1 MTCLRGLAPGP
12 ILRTLLPLFGLS
24 LISPAAW
31 AAGGDM
37 PSLVHD
43 IGISLLAAGAL
54 GVIFT
59 RLKIPS
65 IAAFL
70 LAGVIVGPLGLKQVT
85 DPANVDTIA
94 QLGFILL
101 LFLIGLEIDLK
112 KIMAS
117 GKPIIV
123 SGLLQFPLTI
133 VVGIAAVKVM
143 LAFGIGGS
151 LLADSP
157 HAALYIGVIVACSS
171 TLLVVKLFQ
180 EHFEL
185 DTVPGRLSLGILIF
199 QDIWVIIA
207 ILIQPNLQNP
217 DLGLI
222 AMSFLGILLLGLFTV
237 IMALSFVGR
246 AFAWIAK
253 TPEMTLLGALAW
265 CFVVVFVGVNLDN
278 IFEATYGK
286 SFHMAVGPGMAALI
300 AGASIATLPS
310 STEIITKVATVKDF
324 FITLFFV
331 ALGISIPMP
340 ESLDVLVVAVAIALI
355 AIIVRQIVFFP
366 LFYFTGV
373 DQRNAEV
380 SSIRLAQISEFGL
393 VLSFL
398 GVKLGHLSPAL
409 TSSVI
414 FAFIIT
420 ALATPL
426 LYGRAYE
433 IHKWLQPVLEKIGFK
448 APPELQLEQGK
459 QYKLALLGFHRDAS
473 SLLYNLTQTDPDLV
487 KETLIVD
494 FNVALHPAIA
504 ATGAT
509 VKYGDLANPETLHH
523 LGLNRCQV
531 IVCTIPDD
539 LLRGIDNRSLVH
551 VVREMAP
558 QAAIIANAIAID
570 EIQNVYGAGA
580 DYVYLNRFE
589 VAWTLQRAV
598 QAGIEQTLDVFRTE
612 RQSRNHYKPERKEIL
627 S

>member
-1 MTCLRGLAPGP
+1 MSCVRGLARGP
-12 ILRTLLPLFGLS
+12 ILQPLLSIFGL
-24 LISPAAW
+24 LLLSPAAW

-54 GVIFT
+54 GVLFT

-70 LAGVIVGPLGLKQVT
+70 LAVGLKQVT

-133 VVGIAAVKVM
+133 LFGIGAVKLM
-143 LAFGIGGS
+143 LMFGIGGE
-151 LLADSP
+151 LLAESP
-157 HAALYIGVIVACSS
+157 HAALYVGVILACSS

-246 AFAWIAK
+246 AFNWIAK

-265 CFVVVFVGVNLDN
+265 CFIVVFVGVNLDN

-340 ESLDVLVVAVAIALI
+340 ESLDVLVIALSI
-355 AIIVRQIVFFP
+355 AVLAIVARQVIFFP

-380 SSIRLAQISEFGL
+380 GAIRLAQISEFGL
-393 VLSFL
+393 VISFL
-398 GVKLGHLSPAL
+398 GVKLGHLSPSL
-409 TSSVI
+409 TSAVI

-426 LYGRAYE
+426 LYSRAYE
-433 IHKWLQPVLEKIGFK
+433 IHKWVQPVLEKFGFK
-448 APPELQLEQGK
+448 APPELQLEQGR

-473 SLLYNLTQTDPDLV
+473 SLLYNLTESDPDFV
-487 KETLIVD
+487 EDTLIVD

-570 EIQNVYGAGA
+570 EIQSVYAAGA

-598 QAGIEQTLDVFRTE
+598 QAGVEQQLDVFRQE
-612 RQSRNHYKPERKEIL
+612 RQSRNHYKPDRKEIL